1 MSDKRTLENCPASS
15 SLGHD
20 WTVADAVIKG
30 HGAAGTAVVEVCDRC
45 HAIKRDAD
53 AEVVGDA

>member
-1 MSDKRTLENCPASS
+1 MSDDRTLENCPASS

-20 WTVADAVIKG
+20 WTIADVDDSRLEVG
-30 HGAAGTAVVEVCDRC
+30 STAVVEVCGRC

-53 AEVVGDA
+53 AEVVGDG